1 MWLYVKAVVNATVRN
16 GYILLVRRK
25 KSEGDPWSGDIA
37 LPGGMIKTGESIVD
51 AGLRETFEETSI
63 LPKSLYVYGVVGVEY
78 PRNAPWLRTAI
89 LLSKPRGELNIRPGL
104 EVDDVF
110 WFNPR
115 RSNAYRLLFKDNR
128 LVIGYSVHGGVLW
141 GMTWRV
147 IRKLIA
153 RSII

>member
-1 MWLYVKAVVNATVRN
+1 MYVRAVVNTIVEN
-16 GYILLVRRK
+16 GHILLVRRK
-25 KSEGDPWSGDIA
+25 KSKEDPWSGDIA
-37 LPGGMIKTGESIVD
+37 LPGGMIKSGESIVD
-51 AGLRETFEETSI
+51 AGLRETFEETGI
-63 LPKSLYVYGVVGVEY
+63 LPESLYVYGVVGIEY

-89 LLSKPRGELNIRPGL
+89 LLSKPREELNIRPGP
-104 EVDDVF
+104 EVDDIF

-115 RSNAYRLLFKDNR
+115 HYNAYRLLFKDNR
-128 LVIGYSVHGGVLW
+128 LVVGYSVHGGVLW